1 MKLTKNN
8 VTGEAFSVLDTVD
21 YKHFLESLNKDMSK
35 QVEFLQAVS
44 HILDN
49 NQMQALYDGVIELYK
64 GIYDN
69 LSINPDLLS
78 LVQEKNNILQ
88 TLIDNQEKLNSLITI
103 KPKYPKEYTTSNN
116 RAEFILFFNNEK
128 DKRINLFITNTKED
142 DLLGI
147 SKSDNSKDD
156 LCSLAIICNSKEDE
170 KILIDNTPLVGALL
184 SAING
189 VVYEPCYNLY
199 QNSKGTN
206 RNFETQ
212 NRPSLTYDMIYKYF
226 TTNTDSRF
234 DMISKQEQDFLKKVI
249 NIFTTT
255 KIQISIKDNNNPLD
269 YKATIF
275 PSDEGPYRNAK
286 GLFADENAFYLNS
299 IPPLLWVSLYYN
311 HVQKVSFHNS
321 KTINFKSNTNYVL
334 RSYLNRYIYVYKMPI
349 PEGKK
354 VADNQIIT
362 HVSISFDRLREQF
375 CPDIKDRPY
384 EFKQR
389 VLNIL
394 HTLKEDGV
402 FYESL
407 PEYYKGATNEK
418 ELASK
423 LKTYDSVEIQLF
435 DDDTTA
441 LINKRNADNKKLRNK
456 SYQTQKG
463 KIKANI
469 EARK

>member
-1 MKLTKNN
+1 MKLTKK
-8 VTGEAFSVLDTVD
+8 VTGEASTVLDTVD
-21 YKHFLESLNKDMSK
+21 YKQFLEGLNKDMSK

-49 NQMQALYDGVIELYK
+49 NQMQALYDGVIDFYK

-69 LSINPDLLS
+69 LSINQDLLS
-78 LVQEKNNILQ
+78 LVQEKNNIIQ

-128 DKRINLFITNTKED
+128 DKRINLFITNNKDD

-147 SKSDNSKDD
+147 SKSDNSKED

-199 QNSKGTN
+199 KTSRGTN
-206 RNFETQ
+206 RAFETQ

-234 DMISKQEQDFLKKVI
+234 DNISKQEQDSLKKVI
-249 NIFTTT
+249 NIFRTTD
-255 KIQISIKDNNNPLD
+255 IQISINDNNIPLD
-269 YKATIF
+269 YKTTIF

-286 GLFADENAFYLNS
+286 GLLADENAFYLNS
-299 IPPLLWVSLYYN
+299 IPPLLWISLYYN

-321 KTINFKSNTNYVL
+321 KTINFKGTVNSIL
-334 RSYLNRYIYVYKMPI
+334 LSYLRRFINVYKMPI

-354 VADNQIIT
+354 VADNQTFT
-362 HVSISFDRLREQF
+362 HISINFDRLREQI
-375 CPDIKDRPY
+375 CPDINDKPY
-384 EFKQR
+384 AFKQR

-402 FYESL
+402 LYETK
-407 PEYYKGATNEK
+407 PKYYKGAPDEK
-418 ELASK
+418 ELASH
-423 LKTYDSVEIQLF
+423 LKAYDSVEIQLF
-435 DDDTTA
+435 DKDTTA

-456 SYQTQKG
+456 SYQAQKG
-463 KIKANI
+463 KLKANI